1 MLFRDT
7 ASQLGR
13 RLLGLTE
20 GKLKL
25 IEKSSLLWVIS
36 RFKVKSTV
44 KIRFPDLSFWAFPD
58 NMLLL

>member
-7 ASQLGR
+7 VSQLCR
-13 RLLGLTE
+13 RLLCLTE

-25 IEKSSLLWVIS
+25 IEKSLPTIS
-36 RFKVKSTV
+36 RFEVKSTV

-58 NMLLL
+58 NTLLL